1 MVILYIKDGNND
13 DMENLKEPNREV
25 ECIIRG
31 GYLLPHLAL
40 GSQKA
45 GRCEQTLWVH

>member
-1 MVILYIKDGNND
+1 MV
-13 DMENLKEPNREV
+13 MENLKESREEV
-25 ECIIRG
+25 ECSIIG

-45 GRCEQTLWVH
+45 GHCEKTQRVH